1 MRNEKITCTVVLP
14 VYNTEGDVIAVAQL
28 FNKKNNTQ
36 FTDTDEMVSQTA
48 YSKRVSNSRHTSYT
62 SL

>member
-36 FTDTDEMVSQTA
+36 FTDTDEMVSQTI
-48 YSKRVSNSRHTSYT
+48 
-62 SL
+62 